1 MVNLCKSMFPDSAIA
16 QAMSMKRTKCTDLTK
31 ALGTCISN
39 ELVSK
44 LRINKFSVI
53 IDETTDVS
61 STKCLT
67 IFVKFFD
74 QEAKLMKTGLL
85 QLIDVYDENNEMV
98 GSTGENLYNM
108 IVNTLNAYN
117 IPLDNLV
124 GFAADGAANIMGGN
138 NSISS
143 RLREVFPGLTI
154 FKCICH
160 SIHLCAS
167 ESVKHLPRHCED
179 LIRNIFTHFAHSA
192 MRKYELKLAQTF
204 LDLKPHKILH
214 ACTTRWLSLHA
225 AVERVLE
232 QWDALKLYFSRIED
246 QERLKSVEPIVRS
259 LKDPSIFLWDL
270 VDKANIVSFDPS
282 LCTNH
287 MPLNRVYLGSKVH
300 GLLQLEE
307 YNRDH
312 EMVNDVRTRC
322 REFLIRMCQ
331 QLKKRFDLDNKF
343 FYMASFLDIKKVLQ
357 SKPRELLPTLH
368 DFSMSVPRIYGG
380 NLQDLDNEWRNL
392 DSTFI
397 PEEIKSCSIT
407 DFYVKLGGIK
417 DNEGILM
424 FNNLSQFALNVLSL
438 PTTNTAA
445 ERLFS
450 KLNLIK
456 TDNRN
461 KLLIPALQ
469 ALTVISEK
477 VRGEGCC
484 YNFKP
489 TQPMIECLGNFE

>member
-61 STKCLT
+61 STKCL
-67 IFVKFFD
+67 IILVKFFD

-98 GSTGENLYNM
+98 GSTGENLYNL

-143 RLREVFPGLTI
+143 RLREVFPGLTV

-192 MRKYELKLAQTF
+192 KRKYELKLAQTF

-214 ACTTRWLSLHA
+214 ACTNRWLSLHA

-246 QERLKSVEPIVRS
+246 QERLKSVESIVRS
-259 LKDPSIFLWDL
+259 LKDPSIFLYLNFLNFILPTFTRLNLMFQQEAPTIHLLHDNITQLYKNLIRYFCRRDL

-287 MPLNRVYLGSKVH
+287 MPLNQVYLGSKVH

-307 YNRDH
+307 YNRDQ

-343 FYMASFLDIKKVLQ
+343 FYMASFLDTKRCYK
-357 SKPRELLPTLH
+357 SKTRELLPTLH

-407 DFYVKLGGIK
+407 DF
-417 DNEGILM
+417 
-424 FNNLSQFALNVLSL
+424 
-438 PTTNTAA
+438 T
-445 ERLFS
+445 
-450 KLNLIK
+450 
-456 TDNRN
+456 
-461 KLLIPALQ
+461 
-469 ALTVISEK
+469 
-477 VRGEGCC
+477 
-484 YNFKP
+484 
-489 TQPMIECLGNFE
+489 